1 MMRNDR
7 RMQKSAI
14 VARTSD
20 IP

>member
-1 MMRNDR
+1 MRNDR